1 MPRKRD
7 IAWDYVIE
15 LSCDDSDPDCTIN
28 LDSPEVIP
36 IENNYTH
43 QCVPLRASLHGISLW
58 LEFEEIYKCCYPVLK
73 LLKLFDCNT
82 PLSAEIL
89 YLIEEAKI
97 EMINYDGIIIADER
111 KNLIIA
117 SFDDRTS
124 QLITDFYVASAMLN
138 PKNYLPER
146 LNFAEQLFDISKF
159 QDFVLK
165 VTSYDSDKAL
175 DLLRQ
180 FSVFQRFNN
189 HTSFGRPLAL
199 AGREKENF
207 NAMVWWQQFGYDAPE
222 LQKLALQVVSQ
233 FVSASAVERLWS
245 LHDWIHSKRR
255 NRLTEERVKKLIA
268 VYNFLASCRQEEDS
282 EEDNKTED
290 CIEILNVC
298 CQLLE
303 EED

>member
-1 MPRKRD
+1 MKHHQSNHCIPELTKAD
-7 IAWDYVIE
+7 TESIATFLHEYSVYKLRVGTKDAVPMR
-15 LSCDDSDPDCTIN
+15 SC
-28 LDSPEVIP
+28 
-36 IENNYTH
+36 
-43 QCVPLRASLHGISLW
+43 
-58 LEFEEIYKCCYPVLK
+58 
-73 LLKLFDCNT
+73 
-82 PLSAEIL
+82 
-89 YLIEEAKI
+89 
-97 EMINYDGIIIADER
+97 IITDER

-124 QLITDFYVASAMLN
+124 QLITDLYVASAMLN

-146 LNFAEQLFDISKF
+146 LNFAERLFDISKF

-165 VTSYDSDKAL
+165 NTSYDSDKAL

-189 HTSFGRPLAL
+189 HTSFGRPLSL

-207 NAMVWWQQFGYDAPE
+207 NAMIWWQQFGYDAPE

-255 NRLTEERVKKLIA
+255 NRLTEERVNKLIA
-268 VYNFLASCRQEEDS
+268 VYDFLASCRPEEDS

-290 CIEILNVC
+290 CFEILNVC

>member
-1 MPRKRD
+1 MC
-7 IAWDYVIE
+7 
-15 LSCDDSDPDCTIN
+15 L
-28 LDSPEVIP
+28 LLLEVHSRFR
-36 IENNYTH
+36 YAH
-43 QCVPLRASLHGISLW
+43 QRPYCGSSTRREKQHLCLHGAS
-58 LEFEEIYKCCYPVLK
+58 P
-73 LLKLFDCNT
+73 
-82 PLSAEIL
+82 
-89 YLIEEAKI
+89 
-97 EMINYDGIIIADER
+97 
-111 KNLIIA
+111 KNNNET
-117 SFDDRTS
+117 F
-124 QLITDFYVASAMLN
+124 N

-146 LNFAEQLFDISKF
+146 LNFAERLYDISKF

-165 VTSYDSDKAL
+165 ITSYDSDKAL

-180 FSVFQRFNN
+180 FSVFQRFHH

-207 NAMVWWQQFGYDAPE
+207 NAMIWWQQFCYDALE

-255 NRLTEERVKKLIA
+255 NRLTEERVNKLIA
-268 VYNFLASCRQEEDS
+268 VYDFLASCRQEEDS